1 MNNTE
6 TIVAQATATGRG
18 GVGIVR
24 ISGSKALDVAKKILG
39 KVPSPRIAELLNF
52 HDENNTVIDEGIAI
66 YFKAPHSF
74 TGEHVLELQGHGGPI
89 IMDMLLEA
97 VLNCGVYMAK
107 PGEFSE
113 RAFHNDKLDLAQAEA
128 IADLIESGSR
138 QAAKSA
144 LRSLNGE
151 FSQQINLLLEKIIH
165 LRIYSSFEFSKAI
178 NEFGQPN
185 HTITFTSSI
194 SLWAIPR
201 APCPTSTDPLSL
213 CSTTAGNTI

>member
-1 MNNTE
+1 MDSHIITTD
-6 TIVAQATATGRG
+6 TITAQATAPGRG

-24 ISGSKALDVAKKILG
+24 VSGPHAKTIAATLVPTALT
-39 KVPSPRIAELLNF
+39 PRLATYTPFVDSQQN
-52 HDENNTVIDEGIAI
+52 VIDQGIALF
-66 YFKAPHSF
+66 FKGPNSF
-74 TGEHVLELQGHGGPI
+74 TGEDVLELQGHGGPI

-151 FSQQINLLLEKIIH
+151 FSQQVNALLEKIIH
-165 LRIYSSFEFSKAI
+165 L
-178 NEFGQPN
+178 
-185 HTITFTSSI
+185 
-194 SLWAIPR
+194 
-201 APCPTSTDPLSL
+201 
-213 CSTTAGNTI
+213 